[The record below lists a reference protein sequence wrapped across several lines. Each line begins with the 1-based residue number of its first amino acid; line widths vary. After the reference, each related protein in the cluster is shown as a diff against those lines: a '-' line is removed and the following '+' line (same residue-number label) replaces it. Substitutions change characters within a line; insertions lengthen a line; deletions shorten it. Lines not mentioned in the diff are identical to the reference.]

1 MNWLTSVVV
10 PLVTATVGTGLV
22 GSLLFF
28 RQTRRQIEAGA
39 SEDEATAVDIL
50 TGAALKMVTEAST
63 RAAEMRD
70 EAVSAREEATRA
82 RKRAEEAEER
92 AAGAERAAVECA
104 AEVVKLSRLTQ
115 RYREYVGAAG
125 LSPLPEE

>member
-1 MNWLTSVVV
+1 MNWITSVVV

-50 TGAALKMVTEAST
+50 TGAALKMVNEANA

-70 EAVSAREEATRA
+70 EAINARQEATRA

-92 AAGAERAAVECA
+92 AARAEQAAVECA
-104 AEVVKLSRLTQ
+104 AEVVKLSRLAQ